1 MGMAWNDLPP
11 SSPRRVALHYYYGQR
26 GLFQPNYCFPIRIWN
41 LDMWKRATG
50 HIPCHFLTIRSG
62 ELSCAGI

>member
-11 SSPRRVALHYYYGQR
+11 TSPRRIALKVYGKR
-26 GLFQPNYCFPIRIWN
+26 GLYQPNYCFSIRLWN

-50 HIPCHFLTIRSG
+50 YIPDHFLTIRSG